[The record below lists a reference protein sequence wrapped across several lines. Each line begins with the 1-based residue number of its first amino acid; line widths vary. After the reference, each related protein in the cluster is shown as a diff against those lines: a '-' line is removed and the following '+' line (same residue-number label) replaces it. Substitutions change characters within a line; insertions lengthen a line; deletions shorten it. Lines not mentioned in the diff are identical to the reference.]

1 MHTLAVADSPAG
13 SPLRT
18 PRDRRRAFDSQ
29 TGAPF
34 GERALSK
41 SHCGHEQGW
50 QALAPVTAATGEIPE
65 QYRRARPSER
75 ATAAS
80 TWPGLRCL
88 LDGPTNTGGLRAGGN
103 YEEGASSDHR
113 RPRHPDPGNVHRRTI
128 SSRRLRGELG
138 PLANDPRPK
147 PQTLQQNPA
156 MTAWANANIRGGPA
170 IDLGWVKL
178 SALPMHC
185 CRCGA
190 VEGRFR
196 PRT

>member
-1 MHTLAVADSPAG
+1 MGTRWKEVPAWVTRKGVRSMHTLAVADPPAG

-41 SHCGHEQGW
+41 SHCGDEQGW

-75 ATAAS
+75 DTAAS

-88 LDGPTNTGGLRAGGN
+88 LDGPTNTSGLRAVGD

-113 RPRHPDPGNVHRRTI
+113 RQRHPDPGNVHRRTI
-128 SSRRLRGELG
+128 SNRRLRGLCERECSEYGGQFSRARQFIILTEMNREKLG
-138 PLANDPRPK
+138 
-147 PQTLQQNPA
+147 
-156 MTAWANANIRGGPA
+156 
-170 IDLGWVKL
+170 
-178 SALPMHC
+178 
-185 CRCGA
+185 
-190 VEGRFR
+190 
-196 PRT
+196 